1 MTPITHSDVNINK
14 KHITLN
20 PLVDNLLALKV
31 LTLLIQ
37 PFTEYDAYKLGIIDG
52 EGNVLKHYNTL
63 NKAEEKAATNY
74 LYRIVINIKKLIAK
88 LPMGDWY
95 MRHLATS
102 LFLVKESYDNPE
114 MDLALLEDKFFS
126 VLQSEQLIIEELAVI
141 EFMNKN
147 KII

>member
-14 KHITLN
+14 KQITLN

-31 LTLLIQ
+31 LTHLIQ

-141 EFMNKN
+141 EFMNNHKE
-147 KII
+147 K

>member
-14 KHITLN
+14 KQITLN

-141 EFMNKN
+141 EFMNNHKE
-147 KII
+147 K

>member
-1 MTPITHSDVNINK
+1 MTPITYSDVNINK
-14 KHITLN
+14 KQITLN

-141 EFMNKN
+141 EFMNNHKE
-147 KII
+147 K

>member
-14 KHITLN
+14 KQITLN

-37 PFTEYDAYKLGIIDG
+37 PFTDYDAYKLGIIDDQ
-52 EGNVLKHYNTL
+52 GNVLRHYNTL
-63 NKAEEKAATNY
+63 NKADEKAATNY

-102 LFLVKESYDNPE
+102 LFLIKESYDNQE
-114 MDLALLEDKFFS
+114 MDLSLLEDKFFS
-126 VLQSEQLIIEELAVI
+126 ILESEELISEELAVI
-141 EFMNKN
+141 EYLNNNKML
-147 KII
+147 

>member
-141 EFMNKN
+141 EFINNHKE
-147 KII
+147 K

>member
-1 MTPITHSDVNINK
+1 
-14 KHITLN
+14 
-20 PLVDNLLALKV
+20 
-31 LTLLIQ
+31 
-37 PFTEYDAYKLGIIDG
+37 
-52 EGNVLKHYNTL
+52 
-63 NKAEEKAATNY
+63 
-74 LYRIVINIKKLIAK
+74 VINIKKLIAK

-141 EFMNKN
+141 EFMNNHKE
-147 KII
+147 K